1 MLNIVYYWWE
11 LNLLSQRHPSF
22 IQIKIVGVLY
32 HDEKSFAYKY
42 VWTWDTYLV
51 GQYNPSPK
59 IMT

>member
-42 VWTWDTYLV
+42 V
-51 GQYNPSPK
+51 
-59 IMT
+59 